1 MLYIIFLLLINGS
14 VIMLKRPQPFIQ
26 LQSTK
31 NFKAKYIKIQ
41 QLLFSLLNTP
51 IQDVYHIGGTKQPF
65 YTTEPIL
72 DVLVTVRSLHDITSL
87 DEKRLNYHNIYRLHH
102 SYKKKIMMGQF
113 KDMITLRQIVR
124 IHIVEQNS
132 QMLYDYLTVDE
143 LLNHDNSVIDSF
155 QSFKTNTINNNKSV
169 REYENNKQQW
179 FQQLIEKHCS

>member
-1 MLYIIFLLLINGS
+1 M
-14 VIMLKRPQPFIQ
+14 
-26 LQSTK
+26 
-31 NFKAKYIKIQ
+31 A
-41 QLLFSLLNTP
+41 
-51 IQDVYHIGGTKQPF
+51 
-65 YTTEPIL
+65 
-72 DVLVTVRSLHDITSL
+72 
-87 DEKRLNYHNIYRLHH
+87 
-102 SYKKKIMMGQF
+102 QF

-143 LLNHDNSVIDSF
+143 LLNHDNTVIDSF

>member
-1 MLYIIFLLLINGS
+1 FIHTLFVRFAPLLIS
-14 VIMLKRPQPFIQ
+14 
-26 LQSTK
+26 
-31 NFKAKYIKIQ
+31 
-41 QLLFSLLNTP
+41 LLFFSFTDSLPADIYTLSLHDALP
-51 IQDVYHIGGTKQPF
+51 IS
-65 YTTEPIL
+65 TEPIL

-102 SYKKKIMMGQF
+102 SYKKKIMMAQF

-155 QSFKTNTINNNKSV
+155 QSFKINTINNNKSV

>member
-1 MLYIIFLLLINGS
+1 
-14 VIMLKRPQPFIQ
+14 
-26 LQSTK
+26 
-31 NFKAKYIKIQ
+31 
-41 QLLFSLLNTP
+41 
-51 IQDVYHIGGTKQPF
+51 
-65 YTTEPIL
+65 
-72 DVLVTVRSLHDITSL
+72 
-87 DEKRLNYHNIYRLHH
+87 
-102 SYKKKIMMGQF
+102 MMMAQF

-143 LLNHDNSVIDSF
+143 LLNHDNTVIDSF

>member
-1 MLYIIFLLLINGS
+1 
-14 VIMLKRPQPFIQ
+14 
-26 LQSTK
+26 
-31 NFKAKYIKIQ
+31 
-41 QLLFSLLNTP
+41 
-51 IQDVYHIGGTKQPF
+51 
-65 YTTEPIL
+65 
-72 DVLVTVRSLHDITSL
+72 
-87 DEKRLNYHNIYRLHH
+87 
-102 SYKKKIMMGQF
+102 MMAQF

>member
-1 MLYIIFLLLINGS
+1 
-14 VIMLKRPQPFIQ
+14 
-26 LQSTK
+26 
-31 NFKAKYIKIQ
+31 
-41 QLLFSLLNTP
+41 
-51 IQDVYHIGGTKQPF
+51 
-65 YTTEPIL
+65 
-72 DVLVTVRSLHDITSL
+72 
-87 DEKRLNYHNIYRLHH
+87 
-102 SYKKKIMMGQF
+102 MMAQF

-143 LLNHDNSVIDSF
+143 LLNHDNTVIDSF

>member
-1 MLYIIFLLLINGS
+1 M
-14 VIMLKRPQPFIQ
+14 
-26 LQSTK
+26 
-31 NFKAKYIKIQ
+31 A
-41 QLLFSLLNTP
+41 
-51 IQDVYHIGGTKQPF
+51 
-65 YTTEPIL
+65 
-72 DVLVTVRSLHDITSL
+72 
-87 DEKRLNYHNIYRLHH
+87 
-102 SYKKKIMMGQF
+102 QF

>member
-1 MLYIIFLLLINGS
+1 
-14 VIMLKRPQPFIQ
+14 
-26 LQSTK
+26 
-31 NFKAKYIKIQ
+31 
-41 QLLFSLLNTP
+41 
-51 IQDVYHIGGTKQPF
+51 
-65 YTTEPIL
+65 
-72 DVLVTVRSLHDITSL
+72 
-87 DEKRLNYHNIYRLHH
+87 
-102 SYKKKIMMGQF
+102 MMAQF

-155 QSFKTNTINNNKSV
+155 QSFKINTINNNKSV